1 MECLLDYSTKFYN
14 NVFLFCWLNNFWDF
28 ILNFDSSIKFRVL
41 SLGMNINLSA
51 IVLFLK
57 INEWQLFENL
67 ELYLRLDLE
76 NCGL

>member
-1 MECLLDYSTKFYN
+1 M
-14 NVFLFCWLNNFWDF
+14 
-28 ILNFDSSIKFRVL
+28 
-41 SLGMNINLSA
+41 GMNINLSA
-51 IVLFLK
+51 IVLFLE